1 MLHLTRT
8 IRTTLLKN
16 VLLLPRDFLP
26 EDLISLL
33 KINRENNESQAA
45 RLIMDVHFGG
55 SDMNMQPFIE
65 MDLKVK
71 PVAISWVAQDD
82 NCQSR
87 SLLYRCVR
95 TMI

>member
-1 MLHLTRT
+1 M
-8 IRTTLLKN
+8 
-16 VLLLPRDFLP
+16 P

-33 KINRENNESQAA
+33 KVNRENNESHAA

-55 SDMNMQPFIE
+55 SDIMNMQPFIE

-71 PVAISWVAQDD
+71 PVAISWVARDD

>member
-45 RLIMDVHFGG
+45 RLIMDVHFVG

-87 SLLYRCVR
+87 SSLYHCFR
-95 TMI
+95 TMM